1 MEFIFE
7 IFLQFLGELLLQ
19 AIFEALFE
27 LGLHSL
33 ADMICPLLSGPKSL
47 LFWTTIEPAPIF
59 GPALVRKPASFYIRT
74 GMPALM

>member
-47 LFWTTIEPAPIF
+47 LFWIMMSLPPS
-59 GPALVRKPASFYIRT
+59 LVRP
-74 GMPALM
+74 